1 MRTLVA
7 PLCMGAG
14 SFNNIQPVKK
24 GHDMISQT
32 YSLKRTG
39 GFTLIELMIV
49 IAVMGL
55 LAAVAY
61 PQYGQYVKRGHRS
74 AAQQLMMKIA
84 SREEQYVMDARS
96 YTAALTG
103 SGSIN
108 LGATEDSY
116 TCTATQCTN
125 AYYTITV
132 ALVAGPPPGYT
143 ITATATGTQASFT
156 PVPLTLDNLGTKSP
170 LNDWQK

>member
-7 PLCMGAG
+7 PLCLVPG
-14 SFNNIQPVKK
+14 NLTNIQPVKK
-24 GHDMISQT
+24 GRDMMSLQK
-32 YSLKRTG
+32 SLKRVD

-49 IAVMGL
+49 VVVLGILGAI
-55 LAAVAY
+55 AY
-61 PQYGQYVKRGHRS
+61 PSYSQYVKRGHRS

-84 SREEQYVMDARS
+84 SREEQYVLDARA

-103 SGSIN
+103 AGSIN

-116 TCTATQCTN
+116 TCTAAQCAN
-125 AYYTITV
+125 AFYTITV

-156 PVPLTLDNLGTKSP
+156 PVPLTLNNLGTKAP
-170 LNDWQK
+170 LSDWQK